1 MNPFVMA
8 LAKLD
13 LFENMTL
20 RELESIFRSS
30 NAAIFTYKPNET
42 IKFRGEECNE
52 LLILLMGEI
61 ETRMQN
67 EAGKVVIIENIKAPY
82 VLASAFLFSSKNVY
96 PVDVVA
102 KSEVKLISILKEKVI
117 EICQSNQK
125 FLLNFLRNM
134 GDRISILS
142 EKLYLLSLS
151 DLKERIARYLLTI
164 SRGEEKFKI
173 PITKEELSKILGVT
187 RPSLSRTF
195 SELTK
200 EGIIEQIRSEI
211 IIRDIERLKKLIK
224 E

>member
-1 MNPFVMA
+1 
-8 LAKLD
+8 
-13 LFENMTL
+13 
-20 RELESIFRSS
+20 
-30 NAAIFTYKPNET
+30 
-42 IKFRGEECNE
+42 
-52 LLILLMGEI
+52 
-61 ETRMQN
+61 
-67 EAGKVVIIENIKAPY
+67 
-82 VLASAFLFSSKNVY
+82 
-96 PVDVVA
+96 
-102 KSEVKLISILKEKVI
+102 
-117 EICQSNQK
+117 
-125 FLLNFLRNM
+125 M